1 MSNVRSLPQLKSW
14 LDVMALGAWGLLMF
28 KLWLTGQFY
37 LLIHPN
43 YIWLAVLSGFV
54 LLLGS
59 GLEAWRISQQRHY
72 NVDAG
77 QHVTLMLPAFSS
89 SLLLVVA
96 IMGLLITPRPFA
108 SDTALHRG
116 VADTLSMIRSKPES
130 FRSNSRPE
138 ERSLIEWKR
147 TLDVYPEP
155 DAYTGQK
162 VKVQGFVVH
171 TKDLPDNFL
180 MISRFVITC
189 CAADVYPVGI
199 PVKLSQ
205 SRSSY
210 PPDKWLEIEGQMITE
225 DIAGKRQLTIQPN
238 KLTPIP
244 EPKNPYDY

>member
-1 MSNVRSLPQLKSW
+1 MSKLKPW
-14 LDVMALGAWGLLMF
+14 LDVMAIGAWGFLML
-28 KLWLTGQFY
+28 KLWLTGQLY

-54 LLLGS
+54 LLLAS
-59 GLEAWRISQQRHY
+59 FLEAWRISQQRRY
-72 NVDAG
+72 DTEA
-77 QHVTLMLPAFSS
+77 HVTLMLPAFSS

-108 SDTALHRG
+108 SETALHRG
-116 VADTLSMIRSKPES
+116 VTETLSMIRSKPES

-171 TKDLPDNFL
+171 TKELPDNFL

-189 CAADVYPVGI
+189 CAADVYPVGM

-205 SRSSY
+205 GRSAY